1 MYSNT
6 DLTCIAVNEFFL
18 FLNFAIMSVLH
29 ESQINCKKK
38 KANLKGKKFNIKL
51 NLKFNLKKFNI
62 KFFFAG
68 QSVRVLTSALDL

>member
-1 MYSNT
+1 
-6 DLTCIAVNEFFL
+6 
-18 FLNFAIMSVLH
+18 MSVLH